1 MLQKPSGVFLGV
13 GGVFLGV
20 GGVFPGIGG
29 VFLGMRR
36 EDPEAF
42 MDVGLGAY
50 CNALKGGCENISGE
64 ESGPC
69 HAGDVTLPT
78 APMLFLTPKYI
89 KQGRLYIKEAEKRL
103 AYNRDKWSEVTIADF
118 EGQIEKLKK
127 AVKGRDS
134 VGVKGAEDALE
145 QLCGVHCPLKG
156 DAWMSENVEVFVVAI
171 IVALGIRTYFIQP
184 FTIPTSSMFPTLN
197 GITGEVTKE
206 EPPNILKKVWHTAAY
221 GRTWHNVVAKA
232 DEQIISVEE
241 TPWMRIFTYTKI
253 TTSAGN
259 TYWVH
264 EGIKPTE
271 EVFGRQT
278 GGPDGFSMIGMKFK
292 AGEPIARGFTD
303 TGDHVFVD
311 KMSYHFR
318 TPSRGEVFVF
328 HTQDIPKM
336 GNLGPPPKKPS
347 QFYIKRLVGVPGDEL
362 RIAAPELF
370 VNGERAKG
378 LGFERVMGGTREKPA
393 DGGYRGYAQGPTFY
407 SDEYNLST
415 VGQTYKLPA
424 KRYFAMGDNSYNSS
438 DSRYWGS
445 VPEQNLMGTALFVY
459 WPFLREHKTHFGLI
473 K

>member
-1 MLQKPSGVFLGV
+1 ME
-13 GGVFLGV
+13 
-20 GGVFPGIGG
+20 
-29 VFLGMRR
+29 R
-36 EDPEAF
+36 
-42 MDVGLGAY
+42 
-50 CNALKGGCENISGE
+50 N
-64 ESGPC
+64 PC
-69 HAGDVTLPT
+69 HTRGVSLPT

-103 AYNRDKWSEVTIADF
+103 AYNRDKWSAATIADF
-118 EGQIEKLKK
+118 EGQIAKLKK
-127 AVKGRDS
+127 ALKGRDS
-134 VGVKGAEDALE
+134 AAVKDGEDALE
-145 QLCGVHCPLKG
+145 KLCGVHCPVKG

-206 EPPNILKKVWHTAAY
+206 EPPNILTKAWHTAAY
-221 GRTWHNVVAKA
+221 GRTWHNVVAKT
-232 DEQIISVEE
+232 DEQIINVEE
-241 TPWMRIFTYTKI
+241 VPWMRIFTYTKI

-264 EGIKPTE
+264 EGVKPTE

-278 GGPDGFSMIGMKFK
+278 RKDGPFSMIGLEFK
-292 AGEPIARGFTD
+292 TGQPIARGFTD

-311 KMSYHFR
+311 KISYHFR

-328 HTQDIPKM
+328 NTEDIPKM
-336 GNLGPPPKKPS
+336 GNLGAPPRKPS
-347 QFYIKRLVGVPGDEL
+347 QFYIKRLVGLPGDEL
-362 RIAAPELF
+362 RVAAPELF

-378 LGFERVMGGTREKPA
+378 ASFDRVMSGTRENPT
-393 DGGYRGYAQGPTFY
+393 DGGYRGYSQGPTFY

-415 VGQTYKLPA
+415 PEQTYKLPA
-424 KRYFAMGDNSYNSS
+424 KRYFAMGDNSYSSS

-445 VPEQNLMGTALFVY
+445 VPEENLMGAGLFVY
-459 WPFLREHKTHFGLI
+459 WPFFREHKTHFGLI